1 MTMKTQYTETCTTRL
16 RPHLEDNGQ
25 PSVHIL
31 ETERLE
37 SNDLTFYLKKLEKE
51 KQIKSKAG
59 KRKKIMEVTAE
70 IKKYK
75 TNYTREKKKSN
86 KVVTLKREN

>member
-1 MTMKTQYTETCTTRL
+1 
-16 RPHLEDNGQ
+16 
-25 PSVHIL
+25 
-31 ETERLE
+31 
-37 SNDLTFYLKKLEKE
+37 
-51 KQIKSKAG
+51 
-59 KRKKIMEVTAE
+59 MEVTAE